1 MFCSNKKQKI
11 VKAKKIYKLDIHSYQ
26 NVLGSKITKK
36 QDKRVKSTQLSGQL
50 MVIMHFAQSA

>member
-1 MFCSNKKQKI
+1 M
-11 VKAKKIYKLDIHSYQ
+11 KKIYRLDIHNYYSAQ
-26 NVLGSKITKK
+26 ESKITKK